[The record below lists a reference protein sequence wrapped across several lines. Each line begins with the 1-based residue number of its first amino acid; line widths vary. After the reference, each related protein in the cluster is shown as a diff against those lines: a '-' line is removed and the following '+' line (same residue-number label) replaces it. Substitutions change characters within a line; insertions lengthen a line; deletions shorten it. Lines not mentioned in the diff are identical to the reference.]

1 MNFDGL
7 WLDMN
12 EPTTFCNG
20 SYPICNSNSAKE
32 KKIIQLNSKKKFKI
46 CNKNSYN

>member
-32 KKIIQLNSKKKFKI
+32 KKNYSVEF
-46 CNKNSYN
+46 

>member
-1 MNFDGL
+1 MWGQGLAELFNLMNFDGL

-20 SYPICNSNSAKE
+20 SYPICNS
-32 KKIIQLNSKKKFKI
+32 ISK
-46 CNKNSYN
+46 SE

>member
-20 SYPICNSNSAKE
+20 SYPICNSNRASEKYNYTDKIY
-32 KKIIQLNSKKKFKI
+32 KKIQDLQ
-46 CNKNSYN
+46 